1 MALIVISGLPSSG
14 KSTVSAVLR
23 SALESASTGS
33 EMQVKTV
40 DESLLSLSRDACY
53 QDSASEKN
61 TRGRL
66 KAAVERALTKSS
78 IVIFDS
84 LNNIK
89 GYRYEIWCVARA
101 CGCRYCVVHSDVEE
115 STACAWNMSRPGE
128 KYSPEVYKDLAGRYE
143 IPDSKN
149 RWEAPLFRTNPQ
161 DERFH
166 EVIQQMVDLTCSSI
180 TGTSQKQQHQSQQQN
195 RALQPT
201 VATTSQRLSSTNL
214 LHDFDKASQDVISGI
229 MQSQAGS
236 APVGTSGGLDLS
248 LNRQIFDLG

>member
-1 MALIVISGLPSSG
+1 M
-14 KSTVSAVLR
+14 
-23 SALESASTGS
+23 
-33 EMQVKTV
+33 
-40 DESLLSLSRDACY
+40 
-53 QDSASEKN
+53 
-61 TRGRL
+61 
-66 KAAVERALTKSS
+66 
-78 IVIFDS
+78 
-84 LNNIK
+84 
-89 GYRYEIWCVARA
+89 
-101 CGCRYCVVHSDVEE
+101 
-115 STACAWNMSRPGE
+115 
-128 KYSPEVYKDLAGRYE
+128 
-143 IPDSKN
+143 
-149 RWEAPLFRTNPQ
+149 FRTNPQ

-248 LNRQIFDLG
+248 LNRQVSMPELRRLKRDFMKLLTQLHTDRLQDVHAAKRMFLEYLQTHVH